1 MAAPLLSQVIF
12 KIRVPSK
19 KPKTLNPMNIT
30 LFLFLGGE
38 VLRSKLGCPYFVG
51 IGMSFCPLFCT
62 DLVYSF
68 LLRLSSAP
76 THLRLVR

>member
-1 MAAPLLSQVIF
+1 M
-12 KIRVPSK
+12 
-19 KPKTLNPMNIT
+19 
-30 LFLFLGGE
+30 FLGGE

-51 IGMSFCPLFCT
+51 IGIYFFVPRCT

-76 THLRLVR
+76 THLWLVR